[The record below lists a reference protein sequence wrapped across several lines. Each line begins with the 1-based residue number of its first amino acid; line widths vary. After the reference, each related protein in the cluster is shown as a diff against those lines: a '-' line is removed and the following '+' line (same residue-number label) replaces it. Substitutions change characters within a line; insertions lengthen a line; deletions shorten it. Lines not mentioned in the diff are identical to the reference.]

1 MTGRAGTRIT
11 SKLGLIE
18 SATPIE
24 VSLITIKS
32 SIEDNIIAAVKCNN
46 NR

>member
-1 MTGRAGTRIT
+1 MTDRAGTRIT

-18 SATPIE
+18 SDTPIE
-24 VSLITIKS
+24 VSLIVIKS
-32 SIEDNIIAAVKCNN
+32 SIEDNIVAAAKCNN